1 MEFLHT
7 YGVKVSLADRDGRT
21 ALHCAAH
28 NDDVDGI
35 CRLIEWGADVNI
47 RDKVLRTPIHIAA
60 AAGNHKATML
70 LLEVG
75 ADMNAKDEKLYTAA
89 AHANFNSHFALFDR
103 LVSLGG
109 RRHGQIA
116 NDMVKSESA
125 KRIGE
130 LVVSAG
136 MVKSSSLG
144 RIGKI

>member
-47 RDKVLRTPIHIAA
+47 KDKVLRTPIHIAA
-60 AAGNHKATML
+60 AAGNMKATLL

-75 ADMNAKDEKLYTAA
+75 ADMNAKDEKHFTAA
-89 AHANFNSHFALFDR
+89 GHANMNSHFALFDR
-103 LVSLGG
+103 LTSLGG
-109 RRHGQIA
+109 TSHDSSAGKTIMR
-116 NDMVKSESA
+116 STSA
-125 KRIGE
+125 KSVG
-130 LVVSAG
+130 
-136 MVKSSSLG
+136 
-144 RIGKI
+144 